1 MDIWYDGTHGVS
13 FYELLTNKSIV
24 SITNPNT
31 NVVGKLIGHTWKDW
45 GLIPLSA
52 PFFAPPEEKSTTIDV
67 PGADG
72 LIDVSDAL
80 TGWTLYNNREGS
92 WGFYCAEYFQLE
104 ELLDSSYDEIMDTNY
119 DAILASVKVSTHEKY
134 SILLNALH
142 GKKLAMVLDDDP
154 THFYVGK
161 VKISQIA
168 SSNDEKTL
176 NGIAI
181 AVSAFP
187 YKFKIRA
194 VAKSGVDPMH
204 PERKQTY
211 FRMPKTIFTRKNI
224 SIPPSESD
232 YIFDDNGANC
242 NAIKLKVGRLPVIP
256 VIYTFREDG
265 QYSNYPIT
273 IDFENPE
280 LGILVKGIPW
290 ASNSRS
296 FYPLENVTGAASTK
310 KEDCFASNLSG
321 NNICTITFHYDSDGT
336 LRRNPDDYVFVCYW
350 EGDL

>member
-13 FYELLTNKSIV
+13 FYELLTNKSII

-52 PFFAPPEEKSTTIDV
+52 PFFAPPEEKLTTIDV
-67 PGADG
+67 PGANG

-104 ELLDSSYDEIMDTNY
+104 ELLDSSNDEIMDTNY
-119 DAILASVKVSTHEKY
+119 DAILASVEISTLEKY
-134 SILLNALH
+134 SLLLNAIH
-142 GKKLAMVLDDDP
+142 GKKLAIVLDDDP

-168 SSNDEKTL
+168 SSNDNKTL
-176 NGIAI
+176 NGIAM

-187 YKFKIRA
+187 YKFKVRA
-194 VAKSGVDPMH
+194 VAKKGVNPRY
-204 PERKQTY
+204 PERKYTY
-211 FRMPKTIFTRKNI
+211 FRMSKTVYTR
-224 SIPPSESD
+224 SCSTIPPRESD
-232 YIFDDNGANC
+232 YVFNDAGANC
-242 NAIKLKVGRLPVIP
+242 DTIKLKVGRLPIIP
-256 VIYTFREDG
+256 VIYSCRENT
-265 QYSNYPIT
+265 QYNNYPIT

-290 ASNSRS
+290 DSNSRS

-321 NNICTITFHYDSDGT
+321 NNICTITFHYDPDGT
-336 LRRNPDDYVFVCYW
+336 LRRDIFDYVLVCYW